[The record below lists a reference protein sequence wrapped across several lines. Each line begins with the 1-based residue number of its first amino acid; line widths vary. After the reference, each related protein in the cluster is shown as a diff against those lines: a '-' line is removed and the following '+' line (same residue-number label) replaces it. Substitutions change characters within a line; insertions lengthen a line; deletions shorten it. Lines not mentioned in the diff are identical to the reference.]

1 MKVLALMLVTISA
14 LAPVV
19 ASGPDLAREIA
30 VTEEQGVYRVRARF
44 DVPQSPD
51 VALAVL
57 KDYERIPRFM
67 PDMRLSV
74 VRERHGGHVVVE
86 QEAHAKM
93 MMFSRRV
100 HLVLDIQE
108 DGDALRFTDLCGRS
122 FSHYSGQWHVARVAT
137 GTTMSYDLMA
147 KPAFP
152 VPGFVLSRLLKRD
165 ATQMIERLR
174 QEIAGRPVTYEA
186 R

>member
-1 MKVLALMLVTISA
+1 VKFLALMLVTIGA

-19 ASGPDLAREIA
+19 ASGPDLAPEIA
-30 VTEEQGVYRVRARF
+30 VTEEEGVYRVRARF

-74 VRERHGGHVVVE
+74 VRERNGGRVVVE

-108 DGDALRFTDLCGRS
+108 HDDALRFTDRCGGS
-122 FSHYSGQWHVARVAT
+122 FSLYSGQWHVARLAH
-137 GTTMSYDLMA
+137 GTAMSYDLTA
-147 KPAFP
+147 KPAFS
-152 VPGFVLSRLLKRD
+152 VPAFVLSRLLKRD
-165 ATQMIERLR
+165 ATRMIERLR
-174 QEIAGRPVTYEA
+174 REIAGSPEPQGA

>member
-1 MKVLALMLVTISA
+1 MLMTIGA
-14 LAPVV
+14 LAPVA
-19 ASGPDLAREIA
+19 ASGPGLAPEIA

-44 DVPQSPD
+44 EVPQSPA

-57 KDYERIPRFM
+57 KDYEHIPRFM

-74 VRERHGGHVVVE
+74 VRERNGAHVVVE
-86 QEAHAKM
+86 QEAQAKM

-100 HLVLDIQE
+100 HLVLDIHE
-108 DGDALRFTDLCGRS
+108 ETDALRFTDVSGRS
-122 FSHYSGQWHVARVAT
+122 FSHYAGEWHVAPLAAGST
-137 GTTMSYDLMA
+137 LSYELTA
-147 KPAFP
+147 RPAFS

-174 QEIAGRPVTYEA
+174 DEIAARPPAHVA